1 MGEAL
6 VESIPL
12 IGGQIFAFIVGCILG
27 SFYNVVIYR
36 LPLGQS
42 IVRPASRCPA
52 CGNAIAAYD
61 NIPLASYLLLGGRCR
76 HCKVSISLRYPF
88 VEGLSGLLALLLFR
102 RYGLHPQLAIE
113 FIFCS
118 ILLIITMIDLD
129 TLLIPDILSLPGIVL
144 GLGLSFFTPRNLLY
158 LLPPQLPLWW
168 HNPLGSL
175 LGIILG
181 GGVFYL
187 IAVGYA
193 LVRHKEGLGGGDI
206 KLLGMIGAF
215 IGWKGVA
222 FTILISSVS
231 GMIIALPLMWRSGK
245 GLGST
250 LPFGPFLAFGAVSY
264 IFWGELFYH
273 WYFSD
278 LLGM

>member
-1 MGEAL
+1 MAL

-12 IGGQIFAFIVGCILG
+12 IGGQIVAFIFGCVFG

-36 LPLGQS
+36 LPLRQS

-52 CGNAIAAYD
+52 CGSAIAAYD
-61 NIPLASYLLLGGRCR
+61 NIPLLSYLLLGGKCRRCNA
-76 HCKVSISLRYPF
+76 SISLRYPL
-88 VEGLSGLLALLLFR
+88 VEGLSGILALLLFR

-118 ILLIITMIDLD
+118 LLLIVAMIDLD
-129 TLLIPDILSLPGIVL
+129 TGLISDTLSLPGIAL
-144 GLGLSFFTPRNLLY
+144 GFIFSFFTPRITWLD
-158 LLPPQLPLWW
+158 
-168 HNPLGSL
+168 SL
-175 LGIILG
+175 LGILLG
-181 GGVFYL
+181 GGIFYL
-187 IAVGYA
+187 IAAGYA
-193 LVRHKEGLGGGDI
+193 LIRRKEGLGGGDI
-206 KLLGMIGAF
+206 KLLAMIGAF
-215 IGWKGVA
+215 IGWQGAA

-231 GMIIALPLMWRSGK
+231 GMIIALPLMWRYGK
-245 GLGST
+245 DLGSS

-264 IFWGELFYH
+264 IFWGVLFYH